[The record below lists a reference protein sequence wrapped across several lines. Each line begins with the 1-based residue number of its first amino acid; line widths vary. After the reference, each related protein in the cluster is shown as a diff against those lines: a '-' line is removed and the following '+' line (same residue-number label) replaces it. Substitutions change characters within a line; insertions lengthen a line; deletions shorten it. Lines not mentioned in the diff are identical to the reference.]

1 MDDREPTTSSIKQ
14 MVDKRGYRH
23 VFRTIAVVLV
33 STILLTGCYLFVPLG
48 VVWVA
53 ARVPSSFGW
62 LAAIASIPSIWFLPG
77 FAAVA
82 LVTVMELAAGQ
93 DDADI
98 ERGWILGIIGGSA
111 VLSAVWFLP
120 LWGPALPNVSG
131 VVLVLRVSALFD
143 DTWLMALSWVVS
155 VPVMMYADLAAHTDT
170 DTNRNSSKSRKKQP
184 SSDNH
189 TDRSTDS
196 VDRAS
201 REGAQPYNSGEDSQK
216 SELQDLSYG
225 WEPAPETTFADIGGM
240 ESPKTEIK
248 RSVLRP
254 LTRIDDA
261 YERFNVS
268 APNGIL
274 LYGPPG
280 TGKTLFAR
288 AIAGELGHPYLELSA
303 GDIKSRWI
311 NESTEQVNQLFTE
324 AEQFDRCIIFIDEID
339 ALLAGRGNDLHRE
352 HAQVVNEFLAHL
364 DDEDP
369 NFLVIA
375 ATNRADLLDE
385 AATRR
390 GRFDQQYEIGLPDHD
405 AREAIFRVH
414 LRDRPTAL
422 DEEAYDELTDRSEGL
437 SSADIVGIV
446 DDAAMHAA
454 ERDAEAITL
463 ANLRESFPDS
473 SADENT

>member
-1 MDDREPTTSSIKQ
+1 MNDRESTTSPIKQ
-14 MVDKRGYRH
+14 TVDTRGYRH
-23 VFRTIAVVLV
+23 VFRTIAVILV
-33 STILLTGCYLFVPLG
+33 SAIILTGCYLFVPLG
-48 VVWVA
+48 VIWVA
-53 ARVPSSFGW
+53 TKAPSSFGW
-62 LAAIASIPSIWFLPG
+62 LAAIVSIPFIWFLPG
-77 FAAVA
+77 FTAIA
-82 LVTVMELAAGQ
+82 LVTAMELVAGQ
-93 DDADI
+93 DDEEI
-98 ERGWILGIIGGSA
+98 ERGWVFGIIGGSTI
-111 VLSAVWFLP
+111 LTAVWFLP
-120 LWGPALPNVSG
+120 LWGAAFPNVSET
-131 VVLVLRVSALFD
+131 VQVLRAPAMFD

-155 VPVMMYADLAAHTDT
+155 VPVMTYADLAAHTDT
-170 DTNRNSSKSRKKQP
+170 DTNSDSSKSKQKRQP
-184 SSDNH
+184 SSTNR
-189 TDRSTDS
+189 TNQSTGSTDGMGQ
-196 VDRAS
+196 D
-201 REGAQPYNSGEDSQK
+201 GPHITGEKTHESD
-216 SELQDLSYG
+216 LQDLMYR
-225 WEPAPETTFADIGGM
+225 WEPAPDTRFTDIGGM
-240 ESPKTEIK
+240 ESLKTKIE

-254 LTRIDDA
+254 LTRIDEA

-268 APNGIL
+268 PPNGIL

-311 NESTEQVNQLFTE
+311 NESTEQVNRLFGE
-324 AEQFDRCIIFIDEID
+324 AEQFGRCVIFIDEID
-339 ALLAGRGNDLHRE
+339 ALLAGRGNELHRE

-364 DDEDP
+364 DDEEP

-405 AREAIFRVH
+405 AREAIFRVR
-414 LRDRPTAL
+414 LRELPTAL
-422 DEEAYDELTDRSEGL
+422 DEADYQELADRSEEL

-463 ANLRESFPDS
+463 RNLHESFPDTS
-473 SADENT
+473 DRNT

>member
-1 MDDREPTTSSIKQ
+1 MDDRESTTSSIKQ
-14 MVDKRGYRH
+14 TVDKRGYRH

-33 STILLTGCYLFVPLG
+33 STILLTGCYLFIPIG
-48 VVWVA
+48 VVWVTTKA
-53 ARVPSSFGW
+53 PSSFGW
-62 LAAIASIPSIWFLPG
+62 LAAVVSIPSIWFLPG
-77 FAAVA
+77 FTAIA
-82 LVTVMELAAGQ
+82 LVTAMELVAGQ
-93 DDADI
+93 DDEDI
-98 ERGWILGIIGGSA
+98 ERGWVFGIIGGSTI
-111 VLSAVWFLP
+111 LTAVWFLP
-120 LWGPALPNVSG
+120 LWGTAFPNVSET
-131 VVLVLRVSALFD
+131 VQVLRAPAMFD

-155 VPVMMYADLAAHTDT
+155 VPVMTYADLAAHTET
-170 DTNRNSSKSRKKQP
+170 DTNSDSSKSKQKRQP
-184 SSDNH
+184 SSTNRTNQSTGSADGTSQDGLQPH
-189 TDRSTDS
+189 TT
-196 VDRAS
+196 
-201 REGAQPYNSGEDSQK
+201 GEKTHEWD
-216 SELQDLSYG
+216 LQDLIYR
-225 WEPAPETTFADIGGM
+225 WEPAPETRFADIGGM
-240 ESPKTEIK
+240 ESMKTEIE

-254 LTRIDDA
+254 LTRIDEA

-268 APNGIL
+268 PPNGIL

-311 NESTEQVNQLFTE
+311 NESTEQVNRLFDE
-324 AEQFDRCIIFIDEID
+324 AEQFDRCVIFIDEID
-339 ALLAGRGNDLHRE
+339 ALLAGRGNELHRE

-405 AREAIFRVH
+405 AREAIFRVR
-414 LRDRPTAL
+414 LRELPTAL
-422 DEEAYDELTDRSEGL
+422 DEDDYHELAGSSAGL

-463 ANLRESFPDS
+463 EDLHESFPDTS
-473 SADENT
+473 DRNT

>member
-1 MDDREPTTSSIKQ
+1 LIFTVIDAVFGEDHEEIDRGWSLGI
-14 MVDKRGYRH
+14 
-23 VFRTIAVVLV
+23 VFGA
-33 STILLTGCYLFVPLG
+33 TILTL
-48 VVWVA
+48 
-53 ARVPSSFGW
+53 
-62 LAAIASIPSIWFLPG
+62 
-77 FAAVA
+77 
-82 LVTVMELAAGQ
+82 
-93 DDADI
+93 
-98 ERGWILGIIGGSA
+98 
-111 VLSAVWFLP
+111 VWFLP
-120 LWGPALPNVSG
+120 LWGQSWPVFAEKLRP
-131 VVLVLRVSALFD
+131 LRVSALFND
-143 DTWLMALSWVVS
+143 VWLMGLTWILY
-155 VPVMMYADLAAHTDT
+155 VPMMVYANLGAIETGDTSSAATQEKHRAKSSTVEKSGES
-170 DTNRNSSKSRKKQP
+170 TNR
-184 SSDNH
+184 
-189 TDRSTDS
+189 STQNTEELS
-196 VDRAS
+196 
-201 REGAQPYNSGEDSQK
+201 PEDT
-216 SELQDLSYG
+216 EFTYD
-225 WEPAPETTFADIGGM
+225 WNTAPDTRFSDIGGM
-240 ESPKTEIK
+240 ESRKTEIK

-254 LTRIDDA
+254 LARIDDA

-311 NESTEQVNQLFTE
+311 NESTEQVNQLFDE
-324 AEQFDRCIIFIDEID
+324 AEQFDRCVIFIDEID
-339 ALLAGRGNDLHRE
+339 ALLAGRDNDLHRE

-405 AREAIFRVH
+405 AREAIFRVQ
-414 LRDRPTAL
+414 LRDRPTNL
-422 DEEAYDELTDRSEGL
+422 DEAAYDELADRSEGL

-454 ERDAEAITL
+454 ERDAEALTFKDL
-463 ANLRESFPDS
+463 HESFPEAS
-473 SADENT
+473 SE